1 MKAQGTMV
9 LMILGLAGCGGD
21 GGGSPVAPSTPAPT
35 PTPVSYAGTY
45 SGSMCTTGA
54 GVACLTVTGRT
65 TTTHTGNALTFSGL
79 TVSGA
84 VSGSFGGAQGALNGN
99 TFNVTGSYNAAC
111 GVVQT
116 RYMGYFSG
124 DGRLM
129 NLRVNLDGCASL
141 QFLGELSR

>member
-1 MKAQGTMV
+1 MKRLAVV
-9 LMILGLAGCGGD
+9 LLFIAAGCGGD
-21 GGGSPVAPSTPAPT
+21 GGGSPVAPSTPVPT

-65 TTTHTGNALTFSGL
+65 TTTHTGNALSFSGL
-79 TVSGA
+79 TVTGP
-84 VSGSFGGAQGALNGN
+84 VSGSFGGAQGSMSGN
-99 TFNVTGSYNAAC
+99 TFALTGAYNAAC
-111 GVVQT
+111 GLVQT
-116 RYMGYFSG
+116 RYAGHFSG

-129 NLRVNLDGCASL
+129 NLRVNLEGCATL